1 MNNVDL
7 IHFEG
12 LRELPK
18 ENEPVKYEIRLS
30 FRLSD
35 EFADAVRK
43 ISQRTPEDL
52 DKRLSRSVPRN
63 RREYGFIKSDMEETI
78 VIVRKILEICN
89 CNTVDYLLNYL
100 ITNNG
105 RKKGP
110 ADIHRIIKEEYGITE
125 KWEWEVAHFF
135 IQFDDLIFTIGDQ
148 DEFD

>member
-1 MNNVDL
+1 MSNVDF
-7 IHFEG
+7 IYFEG

-18 ENEPVKYEIRLS
+18 ENEPVKYKIRLR
-30 FRLSD
+30 FRVSD

-43 ISQRTPEDL
+43 ISQRAPEDL

-63 RREYGFIKSDMEETI
+63 RREYVFIKSDMEEVI

-89 CNTVDYLLNYL
+89 SNTVDYLLNYL

-105 RKKGP
+105 RMKGP
-110 ADIHRIIKEEYGITE
+110 ADIHRIIKEECGITE

-148 DEFD
+148 DWFD

>member
-12 LRELPK
+12 LRELSK
-18 ENEPVKYEIRLS
+18 DNEPVKYKIRLS

-43 ISQRTPEDL
+43 ISQRTPEDI

-78 VIVRKILEICN
+78 IIVRKILEICN
-89 CNTVDYLLNYL
+89 SNTIDNLLN
-100 ITNNG
+100 
-105 RKKGP
+105 
-110 ADIHRIIKEEYGITE
+110 
-125 KWEWEVAHFF
+125 
-135 IQFDDLIFTIGDQ
+135 
-148 DEFD
+148 

>member
-18 ENEPVKYEIRLS
+18 DNEPVKYKIRLS

-52 DKRLSRSVPRN
+52 DKSLLHDILHV
-63 RREYGFIKSDMEETI
+63 F
-78 VIVRKILEICN
+78 IVRDVPGTDAEKIPSIN
-89 CNTVDYLLNYL
+89 VVDGSHGSGIPALQTIQQFLFREGL
-100 ITNNG
+100 IS
-105 RKKGP
+105 RK
-110 ADIHRIIKEEYGITE
+110 
-125 KWEWEVAHFF
+125 
-135 IQFDDLIFTIGDQ
+135 
-148 DEFD
+148 